1 MSTVI
6 DGGLGPQSNLATD
19 QHRAERLLTEL
30 AIELRRVPVDE
41 HTRALHLRALA
52 LKRSVMRWP
61 DDQPDESARHAVV
74 DEVRVMQKEALDWR
88 RASASRSKIAGERPA
103 GE

>member
-6 DGGLGPQSNLATD
+6 DGGLGPPSDLAAD
-19 QHRAERLLTEL
+19 QHRAERLLAEL

-41 HTRALHLRALA
+41 HTRTLHLRALA
-52 LKRSVMRWP
+52 LKRAVMRWP
-61 DDQPDESARHAVV
+61 DDQPDESVRHAVV

-88 RASASRSKIAGERPA
+88 RASASWRKNAGERPA